1 MPSLTARLKTML
13 SERLPSPAKVG
24 LRRLAFAGLRLAE
37 WVRPQTDIYPP
48 TWMPLVG
55 SGDFRTVGQVFFR
68 HFTTLTHLQPHHAV
82 LDVGCG
88 LGRMALP
95 LTGYLQPPAGHYVG
109 FDIEREAID
118 WCQRNITRRFPH
130 FEFVAVA
137 AHNPN
142 YLSSDAS
149 RPLQSFPVPEASF
162 DLVIVTSVFTHLLPA
177 EVETYLAEI
186 ARVLRPGGQCL
197 MTFFLLNAESLALIE
212 AGHSQF
218 PLTHPFGACRVAN
231 PHLPQ
236 AAIAYPETQVLGW
249 LERLGLHATVHY
261 GSWCGRAQFVDGQ
274 DMLVVTRPEG

>member
-1 MPSLTARLKTML
+1 MPTLTARLKTML
-13 SERLPSPAKVG
+13 SQRLPSPAKVG

-55 SGDFRTVGQVFFR
+55 
-68 HFTTLTHLQPHHAV
+68 
-82 LDVGCG
+82 CG

-95 LTGYLQPPAGHYVG
+95 LTGYLQPPAGRYVG

-130 FEFVAVA
+130 FEFMAVA

-142 YLSSDAS
+142 YLSSDAA
-149 RPLQSFPVPEASF
+149 RPLQRFPVPEASF

-197 MTFFLLNAESLALIE
+197 MTFFLLNDESLTLIE
-212 AGHSQF
+212 AGHGQF
-218 PLTHPFGACRVAN
+218 PLTHPFGACRAAN
-231 PHLPQ
+231 PNLPQ

-249 LERLGLHATVHY
+249 LERLGLHATIHY

-274 DMLVVTRPEG
+274 DMLVVTRPGG